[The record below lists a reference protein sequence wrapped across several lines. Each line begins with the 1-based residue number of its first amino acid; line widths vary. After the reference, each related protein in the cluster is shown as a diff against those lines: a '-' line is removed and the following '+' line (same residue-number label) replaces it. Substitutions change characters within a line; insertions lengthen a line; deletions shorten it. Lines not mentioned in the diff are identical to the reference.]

1 MEAPWRGRLPGEF
14 RLSAAAASESLIR
27 NELLDGPLHRLRSA
41 VRPYSRLKIGDDAGS
56 WSGYRES
63 NPGIQL
69 GRLLLYH

>member
-1 MEAPWRGRLPGEF
+1 MQDLSRSRPPDQQSPQPQLEAFWRKNVINYGK
-14 RLSAAAASESLIR
+14 
-27 NELLDGPLHRLRSA
+27 N
-41 VRPYSRLKIGDDAGS
+41 

>member
-1 MEAPWRGRLPGEF
+1 MPLLVFRAVEAATDRNTVKRQNEALRG
-14 RLSAAAASESLIR
+14 IQHK
-27 NELLDGPLHRLRSA
+27 NC
-41 VRPYSRLKIGDDAGS
+41 GDLQKA

>member
-1 MEAPWRGRLPGEF
+1 MQCNNFLGGGVIASMLEGSVAEGRK
-14 RLSAAAASESLIR
+14 SLNI
-27 NELLDGPLHRLRSA
+27 EK
-41 VRPYSRLKIGDDAGS
+41 V

>member
-1 MEAPWRGRLPGEF
+1 MSYNIEYKGK
-14 RLSAAAASESLIR
+14 
-27 NELLDGPLHRLRSA
+27 N
-41 VRPYSRLKIGDDAGS
+41 

>member
-1 MEAPWRGRLPGEF
+1 MLENA
-14 RLSAAAASESLIR
+14 
-27 NELLDGPLHRLRSA
+27 DA
-41 VRPYSRLKIGDDAGS
+41 VWEKE

>member
-1 MEAPWRGRLPGEF
+1 MVRVGVAPKPGAVGQAW
-14 RLSAAAASESLIR
+14 SAGAAR
-27 NELLDGPLHRLRSA
+27 DP
-41 VRPYSRLKIGDDAGS
+41 

>member
-1 MEAPWRGRLPGEF
+1 MRERDSDGLKDRDGEGREDAFGTEAGNASSIREME
-14 RLSAAAASESLIR
+14 
-27 NELLDGPLHRLRSA
+27 
-41 VRPYSRLKIGDDAGS
+41 